1 MVIQNSKSFIII
13 LVFLLFQNSFGQVVF
28 RKIPDYKIRTSDNLF
43 FDITETRS
51 IISLNGSW
59 DVYPANDKNA
69 PKVTV
74 GVPSI
79 FEGNGEFIF
88 EKSFK
93 LTPKQVSSS
102 TFKLFI
108 LGLNYIADISINN
121 IIIYRHSGGEYPIEV
136 DLPRDILEYDADN
149 LLSIKLMYKLNSEDT
164 IPLKQRFL
172 FPQNFGG
179 IFSDVYI
186 HLKPNVAVIKES
198 VKASLDYKKNEASV
212 DVISIIRNN
221 EFKAPPD
228 SLADYEDFHFRVSI
242 IDQLGQVIKQ
252 SQDIKINLGR
262 NKEEKISQSIKI
274 DKPQVWSQEA
284 PNSYLV
290 SNELWRGEELIDV
303 TYNSVSLYSFHIT
316 KDSIS
321 FNGGDFQIKGVTY
334 IPSNTIYG
342 KMLPYELMEKDIS
355 LIKETGFNCVRF
367 AKGVP
372 HPYYLRLCEQY
383 GLLAFIE
390 LPIGIVPAGV
400 SQNQNFLLRCKD
412 FLSNYLSYYEKY
424 SSLAAIGLGGSYLP
438 ELESHISLL
447 SNLAGYVKE
456 NSNYITF
463 ASFGNTDLTQVENL
477 DLYGIELFNQKISG
491 ISTEIIRLQNDF
503 GAGRVMISE
512 STYPVSVGNTDGY
525 VNDYS
530 YEAQAKYFEDL
541 LDYANND
548 KLTGYFINTFIDYR
562 GDYSSLISGYN
573 PFNLYNIGIIG
584 EDRSTNRLTYKVV
597 FAKLNNMEKVTIP
610 IGSRKDDA
618 PMIFIIFGLLLALV
632 MGGLVNSGKKF
643 REDASRALLRPYNF
657 FADVRDQRII
667 SAFHTT
673 FLGLIIAAVGALILA
688 NILFY
693 LKTSI
698 FFERILLSL
707 GNYKIMH
714 AVNYLA
720 WHPLLSL
727 LWITIAGIFLML
739 IFSILIKAVSLFA
752 RTRVYLAS
760 AYFTV
765 IWSYL
770 PFILLIPVGIVLY
783 RVLQSNVI
791 NPYVYLSLIIVLFL
805 VLYRLIK
812 GMYVIFDSRPATV
825 YFYTILTLSLLIGG
839 VLFYFELESSAVQY
853 LIFTLKQFNIF
864 G

>member
-1 MVIQNSKSFIII
+1 MVILNSKSFFIIF
-13 LVFLLFQNSFGQVVF
+13 VFLLFQNSFGQVVF

-59 DVYPANDKNA
+59 DVYPANDKNVQ
-69 PKVTV
+69 KVTV

-186 HLKPNVAVIKES
+186 HLKPNIAVIKES
-198 VKASLDYKKNEASV
+198 VKASLDYKKNEASI

-228 SLADYEDFHFRVSI
+228 SLADYEDFHFRVSV

-262 NKEEKISQSIKI
+262 NKEEKISQSIII
-274 DKPQVWSQEA
+274 DKPQVWSQET

-321 FNGGDFQIKGVTY
+321 FNGSDFQLKGVTY

-400 SQNQNFLLRCKD
+400 SQNQNFLIRCKD
-412 FLSNYLSYYEKY
+412 FLSNYISYYEKY

-447 SNLAGYVKE
+447 SNLAGHIKE
-456 NSNYITF
+456 NSSYITF
-463 ASFGNTDLTQVENL
+463 ASFANTNLTQVENL
-477 DLYGIELFNQKISG
+477 DLYGVELFNQKISG
-491 ISTEIIRLQNDF
+491 ISNEIVRLQNDF
-503 GAGRVMISE
+503 GTGRIIISE
-512 STYPVSVGNTDGY
+512 STYPVSIGNTDGY

-541 LDYANND
+541 LDYADNE
-548 KLTGYFINTFIDYR
+548 KLVGYFINTFIDYR

-727 LWITIAGIFLML
+727 LWITIAGIFLMI

-791 NPYVYLSLIIVLFL
+791 NPYVYLALIIVLFL

-825 YFYTILTLSLLIGG
+825 YFHTILTLSLLIGG

>member
-1 MVIQNSKSFIII
+1 MVIQNSKLFFIIF
-13 LVFLLFQNSFGQVVF
+13 VFLLFQNSFGQVVF

-93 LTPKQVSSS
+93 LTPNQVSSS

-108 LGLNYIADISINN
+108 LGLNYIVDISINN

-198 VKASLDYKKNEASV
+198 VKASLDYKKHEASV

-228 SLADYEDFHFRVSI
+228 SLADYEDFHFRVSV

-316 KDSIS
+316 KDSVS
-321 FNGGDFQIKGVTY
+321 FNGGDFQSKGVTY

-456 NSNYITF
+456 NSNYVTF
-463 ASFGNTDLTQVENL
+463 ASFGNTNLTQVENL
-477 DLYGIELFNQKISG
+477 DLYGVELFNQKISG
-491 ISTEIIRLQNDF
+491 ISSEIVRLQNDF
-503 GAGRVMISE
+503 GAGRIIISE

-541 LDYANND
+541 LDYANNE
-548 KLTGYFINTFIDYR
+548 KLTGYFINSFIDYR

-618 PMIFIIFGLLLALV
+618 PMIFIIFGLFLALV